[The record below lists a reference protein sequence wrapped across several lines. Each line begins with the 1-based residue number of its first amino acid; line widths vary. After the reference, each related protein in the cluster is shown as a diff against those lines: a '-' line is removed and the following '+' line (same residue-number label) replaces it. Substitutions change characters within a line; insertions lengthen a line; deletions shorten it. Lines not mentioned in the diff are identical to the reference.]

1 MSREQG
7 YIAGFQFMPNKQ
19 FIMEKKI
26 GNISVRC
33 SADILQYALKNQY
46 VQFVYAQIINTFF
59 LYNNFGFCKF
69 LDQIRLQKTV
79 FWTYIK
85 NNVFFSIKCLNIFI
99 LTKPFVDKMCIFFF

>member
-1 MSREQG
+1 
-7 YIAGFQFMPNKQ
+7 MPNKQ

-46 VQFVYAQIINTFF
+46 VKFVYAPIINTFS
-59 LYNNFGFCKF
+59 LYNNFGCFKF

-85 NNVFFSIKCLNIFI
+85 
-99 LTKPFVDKMCIFFF
+99 TMFFFNQMFKYFHINKTFCWQNVRFVF